1 MSATPGKDERSLKL
15 AILENNRE
23 GNMVHV
29 PMNCF
34 LGNTSY
40 ESNFIECPNPRM
52 MEPIK
57 PANFNQGGHKFK
69 AESMYKVEYNSAYHH
84 E

>member
-1 MSATPGKDERSLKL
+1 LKL

-23 GNMVHV
+23 GNMVMV

-34 LGNTSY
+34 LGNTAYKDSFM
-40 ESNFIECPNPRM
+40 ENLNPQM
-52 MEPIK
+52 MEPIR
-57 PANFNQGGHKFK
+57 PANLNQGGHKFK
-69 AESMYKVEYNSAYHH
+69 AESMYKAEYNSAFHH